1 MVGKSSFDSEG
12 VRTCSV
18 LAFITVIDPHTST
31 ATMCVRNR
39 EREASF
45 AEGRKWDNNPM
56 HAELYDC
63 AQ

>member
-1 MVGKSSFDSEG
+1 MVGESSFDSEG

-39 EREASF
+39 
-45 AEGRKWDNNPM
+45 
-56 HAELYDC
+56 
-63 AQ
+63 